1 MAQLNDS
8 VENIKQSMKNLYK
21 LAAGGTAVGTGLNSF
36 PRAGLH
42 ELNIPS
48 NEPGSSIMPGKVNPT
63 QEEAM
68 IMVCIQV
75 IGNDNVVAIAGS
87 QGNFE
92 LNAMRP
98 IIIKN
103 VLQSSSIIGDAC
115 DKLRRYSIEGI
126 TLDQSRIR
134 KYVNESLMLVTAL
147 SPVIG
152 YDKASAI
159 AHKALDENKTL
170 REAAIETGYI
180 SAEEFDKIV
189 IPENMVGNPHKDL
202 DV

>member
-1 MAQLNDS
+1 
-8 VENIKQSMKNLYK
+8 
-21 LAAGGTAVGTGLNSF
+21 
-36 PRAGLH
+36 
-42 ELNIPS
+42 
-48 NEPGSSIMPGKVNPT
+48 
-63 QEEAM
+63 M

-103 VLQSSSIIGDAC
+103 VLQSSCIIGDAC

-159 AHKALDENKTL
+159 AHKAVDENKTL